1 MLDAAL
7 KILPDYAEGSRNASL
22 QKRIAQTEEIVGPV
36 LYLASDMSAFT
47 TGATLVADGGYLV
60 L

>member
-1 MLDAAL
+1 VM
-7 KILPDYAEGSRNASL
+7 
-22 QKRIAQTEEIVGPV
+22 
-36 LYLASDMSAFT
+36 YLASDMSKFT